1 MKRDSDD
8 QVNRMKKKMQ
18 NTCKAKD
25 MELIRLQTNLEA
37 NRTSY
42 ELQID
47 NLNRK
52 VRQLI
57 AKKQADRTLIAD
69 LTTKINALEQ

>member
-1 MKRDSDD
+1 
-8 QVNRMKKKMQ
+8 MKKKMQ

-25 MELIRLQTNLEA
+25 MELIRLQTHLEA